1 MASNYTVRF
10 CTPADTDEISTM
22 FLTTFMG
29 FEEYGEWARM
39 LFDGTHPTARPK
51 HTIVAVENS
60 TGKIV
65 SAVAGVPQTYS
76 YAGLPLPVINMAIVS
91 TLPEHREKGLI
102 RAEIKA
108 LHAWAGQ
115 ASGRS
120 ESWRKISA
128 R

>member
-65 SAVAGVPQTYS
+65 SAVAG
-76 YAGLPLPVINMAIVS
+76 NMAIVS